1 MNKKI
6 LFGIIA
12 ISLSGIVNAQSFGD
26 IYQKSI
32 PDGKKISYPY
42 LREADVIWSR
52 KIYRLIDL
60 REKMNQSLYYPTT
73 TTLDGRQSFINII
86 LDDIKAGKLTA
97 YDPQNMSAPTTYCL
111 LYTSPS
117 PRDRTRSRMPS
128 SA

>member
-42 LREADVIWSR
+42 LR
-52 KIYRLIDL
+52 
-60 REKMNQSLYYPTT
+60 
-73 TTLDGRQSFINII
+73 
-86 LDDIKAGKLTA
+86 
-97 YDPQNMSAPTTYCL
+97 
-111 LYTSPS
+111 
-117 PRDRTRSRMPS
+117 
-128 SA
+128 